1 MSRLKSVVQTTSE
14 TTAVTVNAFNGR
26 ITTVELDTAA
36 SGTFNFT
43 VNNAKIKANSNVQLT
58 PIYAGAGIPDVRLA
72 SQTDG
77 SFVVTVTNLDAADA
91 FDAALSI
98 NFGMV

>member
-1 MSRLKSVVQTTSE
+1 MSRLKSVVQTTSN

-26 ITTVELDTAA
+26 ITTVALTLAA
-36 SGTFNFT
+36 AGTFNFT
-43 VNNAKIKANSNVQLT
+43 VNNTKIKADSNVQLT
-58 PIYAGAGIPDVRLA
+58 PIYTGTGIPDVRLA

-77 SFVVTVTNLDAADA
+77 SFVVTVTNLSGAAA
-91 FDAALSI
+91 FNAALSI